1 MPVNSSTFANEET
14 WFELI
19 GAELLVE
26 HSTAGG
32 FAEAAGTE
40 LCKGNFEEIADV
52 ELDITGTYPLAN
64 VKCCCIPN
72 KCHDIVTQKFR
83 YHCDNN
89 SLFTRHNVL
98 YSANRLDGTLGK

>member
-1 MPVNSSTFANEET
+1 MLYLDDGMPVNSSTLANEET

-40 LCKGNFEEIADV
+40 CNGSDYRV
-52 ELDITGTYPLAN
+52 
-64 VKCCCIPN
+64 
-72 KCHDIVTQKFR
+72 
-83 YHCDNN
+83 
-89 SLFTRHNVL
+89 
-98 YSANRLDGTLGK
+98 